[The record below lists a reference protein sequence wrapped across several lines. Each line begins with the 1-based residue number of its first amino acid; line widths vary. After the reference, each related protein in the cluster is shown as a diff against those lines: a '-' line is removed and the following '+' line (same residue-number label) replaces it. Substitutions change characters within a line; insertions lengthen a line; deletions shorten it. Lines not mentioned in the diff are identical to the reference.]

1 MKRLLLKNLL
11 LAVGVAWGV
20 VAFSDVKFGAPFG
33 DGMVLQ
39 QDVQVPVW
47 GTAATGETVS
57 VAFGGQCQRTV
68 ADAHGRWCVHIGPLS
83 ASAAPCDLI
92 AASDRSSIEQSNNPN
107 NRAVLHD
114 VLVGEVW
121 LCSGQ
126 SNMELN
132 LWGEPRVSEHGN
144 HDANGILDAMMTDEP
159 LVRFTTVPKAWSA
172 EPKPIEKP
180 LAWDRMRFG
189 NQQGLSAIAFHY
201 SLMLHRAL
209 KVPVGVIVS
218 SWGGTDIRPWI
229 SPKGYAGGGDIG
241 GELKLPRTG
250 KQSPTA
256 LWNAMIHP
264 LLPFAVKGV
273 LWYQGEYNNGEG
285 MRYLPYMHALWR
297 SYAADF
303 GNPKIPLYYV
313 QIAPFHYW
321 HDEKSPHTHACDIW
335 EAQARFERE
344 NACAGMV
351 STVDIAD
358 WDNIHPGDKRTVA
371 LRLAALALNR
381 TYGRR
386 DVPCA
391 SAKLV
396 EARVADGVFKLRFRD
411 AGQWILFGLEDAP
424 FELAG
429 ADGVWQPAKATYRPD
444 EIDLKSDKVPAPKAF
459 RYLWNWRGH
468 GRLKNCFGLPLTPI
482 PPTFESDGAKRDA
495 NVKEKRK

>member
-1 MKRLLLKNLL
+1 MNMKKMLTAA
-11 LAVGVAWGV
+11 LASCALA
-20 VAFSDVKFGAPFG
+20 AFAEIRFGAPFG

-39 QDVQVPVW
+39 QGVKVPVW
-47 GTAATGETVS
+47 GTAATGETVT
-57 VAFGGQCQRTV
+57 VVFGGESRQAV
-68 ADAHGRWCVHIGPLS
+68 SDASGRWCVHLGPMS
-83 ASAAPCDLI
+83 ANSVSRDLT
-92 AASDRSSIEQSNNPN
+92 ASCGDPATKRSNGQ
-107 NRAVLHD
+107 AVLHD

-132 LWGEPRVSEHGN
+132 LWGAPQVSEHGN
-144 HDANGILDAMMTDEP
+144 HDANGILDATMTDEP
-159 LVRFTTVPKAWSA
+159 LVRFTTVPKTWSA
-172 EPKPIEKP
+172 EPKALERP
-180 LAWDRMRFG
+180 LAWNRMKFG
-189 NQQGLSAIAFHY
+189 NQQKLSAIAFHY

-209 KVPVGVIVS
+209 KVPVGVIAS

-229 SPKGYAGGGDIG
+229 SPKGYAGDGCVSGD
-241 GELKLPRTG
+241 LKLPRTG

-256 LWNAMIHP
+256 LWNAMVHP
-264 LLPFAVKGV
+264 LLPFAVRGV

-297 SYAADF
+297 SYADDF
-303 GNPKIPLYYV
+303 GNPQIPLYYV

-321 HDEKSPHTHACDIW
+321 HEETSPLTHACDIW

-344 NACAGMV
+344 NRFAGMV

-381 TYGRR
+381 TYGRK
-386 DVPCA
+386 DVPCE
-391 SAKLV
+391 SAKLQS
-396 EARVADGVFKLRFRD
+396 ARAEGGVFKLTFRD

-429 ADGVWQPAKATYRPD
+429 ADGVWHPAKATYRPN
-444 EIDLKSDKVPAPKAF
+444 EIDLRSDKVPEPREF

-468 GRLKNCFGLPLTPI
+468 GRLKNSVGLPLTPI
-482 PPTFESDGAKRDA
+482 PPTKGAL
-495 NVKEKRK
+495 